1 MALEQTPPGPVSRAR
16 RRRAS
21 ELGSLLWLCGWGCV
35 TAIALTALAI
45 TSQTETAGE
54 RLRHIFVASESSAI
68 ARMPPRIAHLESETQ
83 TLAAQVH
90 ALSTERDRLAG
101 RIALLESTIDDI
113 TGTIEKQAAATA
125 AALAASA
132 SPAAPGGTIGRRLCG
147 RIPRSQMRPSLQRV
161 LRLSQLHDP
170 KTRTRPLSR
179 HHRHRRALRPR
190 L

>member
-83 TLAAQVH
+83 TLAAQVR

-101 RIALLESTIDDI
+101 RIALLESTIDAV
-113 TGTIEKQAAATA
+113 AAACF
-125 AALAASA
+125 LMV
-132 SPAAPGGTIGRRLCG
+132 PVMLN
-147 RIPRSQMRPSLQRV
+147 
-161 LRLSQLHDP
+161 
-170 KTRTRPLSR
+170 
-179 HHRHRRALRPR
+179 
-190 L
+190 